1 MLPLPT
7 SNAFAVFIGACA
19 MVAVGIASSS
29 AAAVM
34 LGSTVLL
41 GLAAVFALTLPVGA
55 RLRRDR
61 LELAWWHVPQGE
73 AVSTR
78 GSVVAGARF
87 DVQASLRH
95 FGTRPLVLSQL
106 VPAHGSTLRCVR
118 GAQGAVLLPGQ
129 SRSEFELGFVA
140 AAPGRLVLH
149 GLSVMV
155 HGPLDLFRAPLYFPI
170 PLVLRALPRTAASVR
185 VPLRESASVA
195 SRRSGQLLRRRP
207 GGGTELRELRELV
220 PGDAFKM
227 IAWKAS
233 AKAGKLMV
241 REMESEVQQT
251 VYVVLDIS
259 GSMRGGTPGDR
270 KLDYGIELAAAL
282 LRSALERGDQAGV
295 ITADGRVVGH
305 APARE
310 GLGHMA
316 TLDEVLLAATEVIDA
331 DLTEPDDDEV
341 TALVARYV
349 RHQDGVDFRVG
360 AGFDLDGLARH
371 VQVTLANEHELRLL
385 AKVVSPDGRHDP
397 RVLTLR
403 RFCRARGIELRYR
416 PEARGPGKAQ
426 GLAQAL
432 RTAAGGSRVP
442 RTILVVTDFDG
453 VSDPALLENTL
464 RMLRTRQ
471 HAVSF
476 LVPDAP
482 SLLPRPDSRLV
493 ADLQLVYGL
502 SETRRIA
509 DMRSFLYKLGVPLA
523 VSSRRPGLRSSWTGS
538 IKVGQTSKD
547 AS

>member
-19 MVAVGIASSS
+19 MVAVGIAGSS

-34 LGSTVLL
+34 LGATVLL

-61 LELAWWHVPQGE
+61 LELAWWHVPQGD

-106 VPAHGSTLRCVR
+106 VPAHGGALRCVR

-233 AKAGKLMV
+233 ARAGKLMV

-251 VYVVLDIS
+251 LYVVLDIG
-259 GSMRGGTPGDR
+259 GSMRGGAPGDR

-310 GLGHMA
+310 GLTHMA
-316 TLDEVLLAATEVIDA
+316 SLDEVLLAATEVIDA

-360 AGFDLDGLARH
+360 TGFDLDGLARH
-371 VQVTLANEHELRLL
+371 VQRTLLSEHELRLL
-385 AKVVSPDGRHDP
+385 AKVSGQQDP
-397 RVLTLR
+397 RMLSLR

-416 PEARGPGKAQ
+416 SEPRGQGKAQ

-442 RTILVVTDFDG
+442 RTIVVVTDFDG
-453 VSDPALLENTL
+453 VADPSQLEGTL

-476 LVPDAP
+476 LVPDAQA
-482 SLLPRPDSRLV
+482 LLPRPDSRLV
-493 ADLQLVYGL
+493 ADLQLVFGL
-502 SETRRIA
+502 AEARRIA
-509 DMRSFLYKLGVPLA
+509 EMRTFLYKLGVPLS
-523 VSSRRPGLRSSWTGS
+523 VSSRRPAPRVAWNASS
-538 IKVGQTSKD
+538 KSKD

>member
-1 MLPLPT
+1 
-7 SNAFAVFIGACA
+7 
-19 MVAVGIASSS
+19 
-29 AAAVM
+29 
-34 LGSTVLL
+34 
-41 GLAAVFALTLPVGA
+41 
-55 RLRRDR
+55 
-61 LELAWWHVPQGE
+61 
-73 AVSTR
+73 
-78 GSVVAGARF
+78 
-87 DVQASLRH
+87 
-95 FGTRPLVLSQL
+95 
-106 VPAHGSTLRCVR
+106 
-118 GAQGAVLLPGQ
+118 
-129 SRSEFELGFVA
+129 
-140 AAPGRLVLH
+140 
-149 GLSVMV
+149 
-155 HGPLDLFRAPLYFPI
+155 
-170 PLVLRALPRTAASVR
+170 VLRALPRTAASVK
-185 VPLRESASVA
+185 VPLRESATVA

-310 GLGHMA
+310 GLVHMA

-349 RHQDGVDFRVG
+349 RHQDGVDFRAG
-360 AGFDLDGLARH
+360 TGFDLDGLARH
-371 VQVTLANEHELRLL
+371 VQTTLASEHELRLL
-385 AKVVSPDGRHDP
+385 AKVSGQPEPQHDP
-397 RVLTLR
+397 RVLALR

-416 PEARGPGKAQ
+416 PESHGLGKAQ
-426 GLAQAL
+426 GLAHAL

-453 VSDPALLENTL
+453 VSDPALLESTL

-523 VSSRRPGLRSSWTGS
+523 VSSRRPGVRAAWAGTG
-538 IKVGQTSKD
+538 KPGLGPAKD